1 MYFPKWPLQRLCC
14 DRPELRDK
22 PIAVASRNGARG
34 GPHIVLCSD
43 LASRSGVR
51 AGMPVAEAKAVNPG
65 LFVEVEDPDKD
76 KLALEQ
82 LAEWA
87 GRYSPIVGLE
97 EGTEPQSLFLDV
109 TGCAGCFR
117 GEDRLADLA
126 TQQPLTLSPRGG
138 EDERWIVRVAIAD
151 SVGAAWAL
159 AHYGNSPCVI
169 GTRDTEKALFPLPV
183 AALRLP
189 AHVVQALAL
198 LGIERVESLAMLPRA
213 GIAARFGSIVLQ
225 KLDQAMGRSPEVIAP
240 HLQLSEAE
248 AYYSFDYPTD
258 RVELLHRTL
267 DLLTENIH
275 VILESRNQ
283 GARQVECW
291 LYHEVAEPIR
301 LEVSLF
307 RPSRSPLHIGNLLRI
322 RLEQLR
328 LSELVSALRLRV
340 PVAEFLSDNQ
350 TEFLDTQKWQDE
362 RTLSALIDRLSS
374 RLGPAAVN
382 RAALIPD
389 AQPEYA
395 YRFQPMTQAK
405 VSDQKTTKS
414 RKTRKRANASSES
427 LPRSNLL
434 YRPLRLWPAPQPVQ
448 AVSLIPDGPPLRFG
462 WQGEEYRVVHTWG
475 PERIETG
482 WWRGPDIHRDYYVV
496 ATHLGT
502 RFWLFRRHEDGRWF
516 LHGSFD

>member
-1 MYFPKWPLQRLCC
+1 
-14 DRPELRDK
+14 
-22 PIAVASRNGARG
+22 
-34 GPHIVLCSD
+34 
-43 LASRSGVR
+43 
-51 AGMPVAEAKAVNPG
+51 MPVAEAKAVNPG
-65 LFVEVEDPDKD
+65 LFVEVEDLDKD
-76 KLALEQ
+76 RLALKQ

-97 EGTEPQSLFLDV
+97 EGTAPESLLLDV
-109 TGCAGCFR
+109 TGCASYFR
-117 GEDRLADLA
+117 GEDRLVDLA
-126 TQQPLTLSPRGG
+126 TQQPLTFSFRGG
-138 EDERWIVRVAIAD
+138 EDGRWVVRVAIAD

-159 AHYGNSPCVI
+159 AHYGNTPCVI
-169 GTRDTEKALFPLPV
+169 ETGDTEKALFPLPV

-189 AHVVQALAL
+189 ASVVQALAL

-213 GIAARFGSIVLQ
+213 GITARFGPIVLQ
-225 KLDQAMGRSPEVIAP
+225 KLDQAMGRSPEVITP
-240 HLQLSEAE
+240 HLLLSEAE

-258 RVELLHRTL
+258 RVELLHCTL
-267 DLLTENIH
+267 DLLAENIH

-291 LYHEVAEPIR
+291 LYHEAAEPTR

-328 LSELVSALRLRV
+328 LSEPVSALRLRV

-350 TEFLDTQKWQDE
+350 TEFLDTQQWQDE

-374 RLGPAAVN
+374 RLGPEAVN

-395 YRFQPMTQAK
+395 YRFQPLTQAK
-405 VSDQKTTKS
+405 TSDQKTATKP
-414 RKTRKRANASSES
+414 RKTRKRGNASSEG
-427 LPRSNLL
+427 LPSFRLL

-448 AVSLIPDGPPLRFG
+448 AVSLVPDGPPLRFG